1 MPLNQFVTKIVK
13 VENTLTFGF
22 YGRSSQ
28 GVKTATRIFSKACFM
43 SDFYVQSFVFTGG
56 RGLKRGFV
64 KIDKNPILSKQVED
78 PDFYLVFDPT
88 LDMNAKSF
96 KDSSIVLFNSPEKM
110 VFTQLK
116 KHKIKTYFVDATEIA
131 LTHMKANMPST
142 AMLGALAKLFNK
154 ISMKNIKAAMEDMQK
169 ENFAA
174 FDEGYKNVR

>member
-1 MPLNQFVTKIVK
+1 

-22 YGRSSQ
+22 YGRSGQ
-28 GVKTATRIFSKACFM
+28 GVKTAIRIFSKACFM
-43 SDFYVQSFVFTGG
+43 SGYYVQSFVFT
-56 RGLKRGFV
+56 RGKTLPTRGFV

-78 PDFYLVFDPT
+78 PDFYLIFDPS
-88 LDMNAKSF
+88 LIEKSF
-96 KDSSIVLFNSPEKM
+96 KDSSIVIFNSPEKL
-110 VFTQLK
+110 VFAQLK

-131 LTHMKANMPST
+131 LTHMKANVPNT

-169 ENFAA
+169 ESFLA